1 MSLPVDVVVPKVAEA
16 FVKVCNEHPEFK
28 KRMSD
33 VCKKIDVRVPEKQS
47 VEHDKVQTIG
57 DTNIIMP
64 SQITKFKDM
73 ISQLK
78 DTVQESHEK
87 RVARAERS
95 FETTNSIVDSAKR
108 VAEMEVGS

>member
-1 MSLPVDVVVPKVAEA
+1 MGLPVEVVVPKIAKVFA
-16 FVKVCNEHPEFK
+16 KVCNEHPEFT

-33 VCKKIDVRVPEKQS
+33 VCKKIDTRLPEKPS

-64 SQITKFKDM
+64 PQITKFKDM

-78 DTVQESHEK
+78 DTAQESHEK

-95 FETTNSIVDSAKR
+95 LETTSSIADGAKR
-108 VAEMEVGS
+108 VAEMEAGS